1 MINDQRVKFV
11 DSSTLLKGK
20 EVKELGIDKKNTII
34 WQQMPLRYFL
44 DLLYYKRL
52 AFKQVSQFDAKDER
66 KLTHYQECYIYKND
80 PKKDIIQ
87 KFLSDFEKIVY
98 ISCWWRKSSNL
109 NDTEFMQY
117 AGKDGVAIG
126 VELKVMEKFL
136 QDYKINGLKA
146 NEQVF
151 GGEAIYKKTGN
162 NVKLFDEHE
171 AIGPIFMK
179 SCNHETD
186 NEFRLICI
194 KDSFWKF
201 DVKGMRLE
209 NNLPEILYIKFRE
222 ITDLIKYVVIKNDDA
237 QFEKTLKNI
246 VGGYGLKLRKS
257 RRMMDGFT
265 VFNLEKA
272 V

>member
-66 KLTHYQECYIYKND
+66 KLTHYQDCYIYKND

-109 NDTEFMQY
+109 NDTEFKRF

-126 VELKVMEKFL
+126 VELKNIEKIL
-136 QDYKINGLKA
+136 GDYNITKLKP
-146 NEQVF
+146 NEEVF
-151 GGEAIYKKTGN
+151 GGETIYKKSG

-179 SCNHETD
+179 SCDHETD

-194 KDSFWKF
+194 KDSFWEF
-201 DVKGMRLE
+201 GAKGMRLKK
-209 NNLPEILYIKFRE
+209 NLPEFLYVEFSE
-222 ITDLIKYVVIKNDDA
+222 ITDLIKYVAIKKGDSL
-237 QFEKTLKNI
+237 FEATINNIFKQYGISLKKQRN
-246 VGGYGLKLRKS
+246 V
-257 RRMMDGFT
+257 MDGFT
-265 VFNLEKA
+265 VFNLKK
-272 V
+272 VV